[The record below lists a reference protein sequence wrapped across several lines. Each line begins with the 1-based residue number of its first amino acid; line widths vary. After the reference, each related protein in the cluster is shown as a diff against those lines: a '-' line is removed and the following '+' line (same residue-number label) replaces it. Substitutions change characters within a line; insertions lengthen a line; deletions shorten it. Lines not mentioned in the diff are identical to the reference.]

1 MNDIK
6 KLIDE
11 LAELNSNMAE
21 LKKRKDV
28 IEAEITKQCES
39 DLANTKYK
47 SIYYCGTDA
56 ELKAVNAES
65 LKITYA
71 SFLPFIFNKTYSDAV
86 KENKTYKLSASATR
100 MIIGLWK
107 GNYIESTVADVIEQM
122 PVSADEKK
130 QLLKKCK
137 GIDYD
142 KDVQAILKFTTL
154 SESDAKEYAYLINEA
169 AVWQDFKNMLVL
181 NGIKTELEIND
192 ILMKI
197 KSAFVVEDSTKI
209 VLNC

>member
-1 MNDIK
+1 MSNISK
-6 KLIDE
+6 KIDE
-11 LAELNSNMAE
+11 LAQINSQIAD
-21 LKKRKDV
+21 LKNRKDV

-47 SIYYCGTDA
+47 SIRYSGTDA

-86 KENKTYKLSASATR
+86 KESTTYKLSASATR

-107 GNYIESTVADVIEQM
+107 GNYIKATVADVIEQM

-137 GIDYD
+137 GTDYD
-142 KDVQAILKFTTL
+142 KDVQAIRKFTEL
-154 SESDAKEYAYLINEA
+154 SEDDAKEYAYLINEA
-169 AVWQDFKNMLVL
+169 AVWQDFQNIISL
-181 NGIKTELEIND
+181 NGIKTEDGIND

-209 VLNC
+209 VLNS

>member
-1 MNDIK
+1 MSNISK
-6 KLIDE
+6 KIDE
-11 LAELNSNMAE
+11 LAKINKQIAE
-21 LKKRKDV
+21 LKNRKDV
-28 IEAEITKQCES
+28 IEAEITKQCED

-47 SIYYCGTDA
+47 SIRYSGTDA

-86 KENKTYKLSASATR
+86 KESTTYKLSASATR

-107 GNYIESTVADVIEQM
+107 GNYIKATVADVIEQM

-137 GIDYD
+137 GTDYD
-142 KDVQAILKFTTL
+142 KDVQSIRKFTEL
-154 SESDAKEYAYLINEA
+154 SEDDAKEYAYLINEA
-169 AVWQDFKNMLVL
+169 AVWQDFQNILKL
-181 NGIKTELEIND
+181 NGIKTEDEIND

-209 VLNC
+209 VLSS